1 MPNNQQKPK
10 HIVLVAGEE
19 SGDQH
24 AAALVKQLKQTD
36 PSLIFTAIGGKHLE
50 AEGIELIS
58 DLARYGV
65 TGITEVLRHFKTIK
79 KAFRA
84 ISAHLEKTKPDL
96 LILVDYPGFNLRL
109 AKFAKQKLG
118 IQILY
123 YVSPQLWAWKPGRI
137 HTIKASVDHMA
148 VIFPFEKKIYED
160 AAVPVSFVG
169 HPLIKSLQQCRAS
182 APTREALGLPE
193 NKQLL
198 AVLPGSRTHEV
209 ERHLPL
215 LSRVAE
221 TLHAHFPDLH
231 VVIPIAKTLSPE
243 IIKKHWHTTT
253 VPYSLIKGRAAQVV
267 TCSDVV
273 VVASGTASLEC
284 ALLEKP
290 MCIIYKTGLIAYLAA
305 SVLLRVQYIGLC
317 NLLVNRMIVPELLQ
331 YDFNHTE
338 LTQVL
343 TELLSPNKNHLAKK
357 IQVELKALN
366 QSLSEEQADC
376 SLPELVAHL
385 LDRKKSTQSLTKR
398 VAS

>member
-1 MPNNQQKPK
+1 MPNQQKPK
-10 HIVLVAGEE
+10 HIVFVAGEE

-24 AAALVKQLKQTD
+24 AAALVKNLQKSD
-36 PSLIFTAIGGKHLE
+36 MSFIFTGIGGKHLE

-58 DLARYGV
+58 DLARFGV
-65 TGITEVLRHFKTIK
+65 TGITEVLRHFSTIK

-84 ISAHLEKTKPDL
+84 ICAHLEETKPDL
-96 LILVDYPGFNLRL
+96 LVLVDYPGFNLRL

-118 IQILY
+118 IKILY

-137 HTIKASVDHMA
+137 KTIKASVDHMA

-160 AAVPVSFVG
+160 TAVPVSFVG
-169 HPLIKSLQQCRAS
+169 HPLIKSLQICHAS

-198 AVLPGSRTHEV
+198 AILPGSRTHEI

-221 TLHAHFPDLH
+221 TLHTQFPDLH
-231 VVIPIAKTLSPE
+231 VVIPIAKTLSRE
-243 IIKKHWHTTT
+243 KIKQHWHTTT
-253 VPYSLIKGRAAQVV
+253 VPCSLIEGRAAQVV
-267 TCSDVV
+267 TCSDAV

-305 SVLLRVQYIGLC
+305 SVFLRVQYIGLC

-331 YDFNHTE
+331 YDFNHAE

-343 TELLSPNKNHLAKK
+343 TQLLSSDQKKLTKK
-357 IQVELKALN
+357 IQSELKNLK

-376 SLPELVAHL
+376 SLPELVLSL
-385 LDRKKSTQSLTKR
+385 LDREKSHLN
-398 VAS
+398 VIE

>member
-1 MPNNQQKPK
+1 MLNNLKKPK

-24 AAALVKQLKQTD
+24 AAALVKQLKHID

-50 AEGIELIS
+50 AEGIDLIS
-58 DLARYGV
+58 DLARFGV

-84 ISAHLEKTKPDL
+84 ISTHLEKTKPDL
-96 LILVDYPGFNLRL
+96 LILIDYPGFNLRL

-169 HPLIKSLQQCRAS
+169 HPLIKSLQKCRAS

-198 AVLPGSRTHEV
+198 AILPGSRTHEV

-221 TLHAHFPDLH
+221 TLHTQFPDLH
-231 VVIPIAKTLSPE
+231 IVIPVAKTLSLE
-243 IIKKHWHTTT
+243 KIKKHWHATT
-253 VPYSLIKGRAAQVV
+253 VPYSLIEGGAAHVV
-267 TCSDVV
+267 TCSDAV

-305 SVLLRVQYIGLC
+305 SVLLRVKYIGLC

-343 TELLSPNKNHLAKK
+343 TDLLSSDNKNITNKMQL
-357 IQVELKALN
+357 ELKKLN

-376 SLPELVAHL
+376 SLPELVVRL
-385 LDRKKSTQSLTKR
+385 LDRKKSTQMSQNKL
-398 VAS
+398 AS

>member
-1 MPNNQQKPK
+1 MLNQQKPK

-24 AAALVKQLKQTD
+24 AAALVKQLQKTD
-36 PSLIFTAIGGKHLE
+36 MSFVFTGMGGQHLE
-50 AEGIELIS
+50 AEGVQLIS

-65 TGITEVLRHFKTIK
+65 TGITEVLRHFSVIK
-79 KAFRA
+79 KSFRA
-84 ISAHLEKTKPDL
+84 ILAHLEATKPDL
-96 LILVDYPGFNLRL
+96 LILIDYPGFNLRL

-118 IQILY
+118 LKILY

-137 HTIKASVDHMA
+137 KTIKASIDHMA

-169 HPLIKSLQQCRAS
+169 HPLIESLNLCHAS
-182 APTREALGLPE
+182 VPTRAGLGLPE
-193 NKQLL
+193 HKQLL
-198 AVLPGSRTHEV
+198 AILPGSRTHEI

-221 TLHAHFPDLH
+221 TLHRQFPDLH
-231 VVIPIAKTLSPE
+231 VVIPIAKTLSLE
-243 IIKKHWHTTT
+243 TVKKHWHTTT
-253 VPYSLIKGRAAQVV
+253 VPYSFIEGRAAEVV
-267 TCSDVV
+267 TCSDAV

-305 SVLLRVQYIGLC
+305 SVFLRVQYIGLC

-338 LTQVL
+338 LTRVL
-343 TELLSPNKNHLAKK
+343 SQLLSSDQENLTKK
-357 IQVELKALN
+357 IQFELKALK

-376 SLPELVAHL
+376 LLPELVLYLLEREKSHL
-385 LDRKKSTQSLTKR
+385 N
-398 VAS
+398 VIE

>member
-1 MPNNQQKPK
+1 MLNQQKPK

-24 AAALVKQLKQTD
+24 AAALVKQLQKTD
-36 PSLIFTAIGGKHLE
+36 MSFVFTGMGGQHLE
-50 AEGIELIS
+50 AEGVQLIS

-65 TGITEVLRHFKTIK
+65 TGITEVLRHFSVIK
-79 KAFRA
+79 KSFRA
-84 ISAHLEKTKPDL
+84 ILAHLEATKPDL
-96 LILVDYPGFNLRL
+96 LILIDYPGFNLRL

-118 IQILY
+118 LKILY

-137 HTIKASVDHMA
+137 KTIKASIDHMA

-169 HPLIKSLQQCRAS
+169 HPLIESLNLCHAS
-182 APTREALGLPE
+182 VPTRAGLGLPE
-193 NKQLL
+193 HKQLL
-198 AVLPGSRTHEV
+198 AILPGSRTHEI

-221 TLHAHFPDLH
+221 TLHRQFPDLH
-231 VVIPIAKTLSPE
+231 VVIPIAKTLSLE
-243 IIKKHWHTTT
+243 TVKKHWHTTT
-253 VPYSLIKGRAAQVV
+253 VPYSFIEGRAAEVV
-267 TCSDVV
+267 TCSDAV

-305 SVLLRVQYIGLC
+305 SVFLRVQYIGLC

-338 LTQVL
+338 LTRVL
-343 TELLSPNKNHLAKK
+343 SQLLSSDQKNLTKK
-357 IQVELKALN
+357 IQFELKALK

-376 SLPELVAHL
+376 LLPELVLYLLEREKSHL
-385 LDRKKSTQSLTKR
+385 N
-398 VAS
+398 VIE

>member
-1 MPNNQQKPK
+1 MPNQQKPK

-24 AAALVKQLKQTD
+24 AAALVKQLKQID
-36 PSLIFTAIGGKHLE
+36 SSWVFTGIGGKHLE

-58 DLARYGV
+58 DLARFGV

-84 ISAHLEKTKPDL
+84 ICKHLEKTKPDL

-118 IQILY
+118 IRILY

-169 HPLIKSLQQCRAS
+169 HPLIKSLEACRAQ
-182 APTREALGLPE
+182 APTRQTLGLPE

-198 AVLPGSRTHEV
+198 AILPGSRTHEI
-209 ERHLPL
+209 ERHLPV

-221 TLHAHFPDLH
+221 TLHAQFPDLH
-231 VVIPIAKTLSPE
+231 VVIPIAKTLKPE
-243 IIKKHWHTTT
+243 MIHKHWHATT
-253 VPYSLIKGRAAQVV
+253 VPCSLIEGRAAHVI

-305 SVLLRVQYIGLC
+305 SIFLRV
-317 NLLVNRMIVPELLQ
+317 
-331 YDFNHTE
+331 
-338 LTQVL
+338 
-343 TELLSPNKNHLAKK
+343 
-357 IQVELKALN
+357 
-366 QSLSEEQADC
+366 
-376 SLPELVAHL
+376 
-385 LDRKKSTQSLTKR
+385 
-398 VAS
+398 

>member
-1 MPNNQQKPK
+1 MPNQQKPK
-10 HIVLVAGEE
+10 HVVLVAGEE

-24 AAALVKQLKQTD
+24 AAALVKKLKQTD
-36 PSLIFTAIGGKHLE
+36 TSFVFTGIGGKHLE

-58 DLARYGV
+58 DLARFGV
-65 TGITEVLRHFKTIK
+65 TGITEVLRHFSTIK

-84 ISAHLEKTKPDL
+84 ICAHLEETKPDL

-118 IQILY
+118 IKILY

-137 HTIKASVDHMA
+137 KTIKASVDHMA

-169 HPLIKSLQQCRAS
+169 HPLIKSLKLCHAS
-182 APTREALGLPE
+182 APTREAFGLPQE
-193 NKQLL
+193 KQLL
-198 AVLPGSRTHEV
+198 AILPGSRTHEI

-215 LSRVAE
+215 LSRAAE
-221 TLHAHFPDLH
+221 TLHANYPDLH
-231 VVIPIAKTLSPE
+231 IVIPIAKTLSLKK
-243 IIKKHWHTTT
+243 IKQHWHASA
-253 VPYSLIKGRAAQVV
+253 VPCSFIEGHAAEVV
-267 TCSDVV
+267 TCSDAV

-343 TELLSPNKNHLAKK
+343 SQLLSSDQKNLTKK
-357 IQVELKALN
+357 IQTELKALK

-376 SLPELVAHL
+376 SLPELVLQL
-385 LDRKKSTQSLTKR
+385 LDRGKNSLKCHR
-398 VAS
+398 IG

>member
-1 MPNNQQKPK
+1 MQNQQKPK

-24 AAALVKQLKQTD
+24 AAALVKQLKQIN
-36 PSLIFTAIGGKHLE
+36 PSFVFTGIGGKHLE

-84 ISAHLEKTKPDL
+84 ISAHLEKNKPDL

-109 AKFAKQKLG
+109 ATFAKQKLG

-169 HPLIKSLQQCRAS
+169 HPLIKSLAACREQ
-182 APTREALGLPE
+182 APSRKTLGLPE

-198 AVLPGSRTHEV
+198 AILPGSRTHEI
-209 ERHLPL
+209 ERHLPV

-221 TLHAHFPDLH
+221 TLCAQFPDLH
-231 VVIPIAKTLSPE
+231 VVIPIAKTLSLK

-253 VPYSLIKGRAAQVV
+253 VPCSFIEGRAAHVV

-305 SVLLRVQYIGLC
+305 SIFLRVQYIGLC
-317 NLLVNRMIVPELLQ
+317 NLLTNRMIVPEFLQ
-331 YDFNHTE
+331 YDFNHDE

-343 TELLSPNKNHLAKK
+343 VELLSSDQNKLTHK
-357 IQVELKALN
+357 IQRELKALN
-366 QSLSEEQADC
+366 KSLSEEQADC
-376 SLPELVAHL
+376 SLPDLVVRL
-385 LDRKKSTQSLTKR
+385 LDRKKTTQNLEKG